1 MGTGKNGRARR
12 RHPRVS
18 SSRAPTLSFAHYF
31 QAPAT
36 QASYLFTTASPY
48 QVFEEQ
54 LCSQKPMIWLHQ
66 TPVHLHIPNVRVN
79 CAYECWKD
87 PGKEV
92 EVHLL
97 FSGVLCWQGRT
108 TCQLQ
113 LQHHFFMAKLSQSY
127 HIQLP
132 LLVDATVEK
141 KTTKNVVEYFP
152 ALARCGN
159 FCLVSSYRRRLCAK
173 RHQAGR
179 QASSGLNPYCLL
191 PHWLRSKKSREEKRS
206 YQIVDEM
213 RSRTLGTRLVETPSA
228 TGILHMNSLICNS
241 TYSFCTGFEFSL
253 YSFRLFPH

>member
-1 MGTGKNGRARR
+1 MLGSSGHKKKRAREKETLACL
-12 RHPRVS
+12 PRARPFALS
-18 SSRAPTLSFAHYF
+18 PTISKRL
-31 QAPAT
+31 
-36 QASYLFTTASPY
+36 SYLFTTVSPY
-48 QVFEEQ
+48 QVFKEQ
-54 LCSQKPMIWLHQ
+54 LCSQKSVVWLHQ
-66 TPVHLHIPNVRVN
+66 TPVHLYIPNVRVN

-97 FSGVLCWQGRT
+97 FSGVLCWQERT

-132 LLVDATVEK
+132 LLLDATVEK

-159 FCLVSSYRRRLCAK
+159 FCLVSSYRRKLCAK

-191 PHWLRSKKSREEKRS
+191 PHWLRSKKSREEKRN

-241 TYSFCTGFEFSL
+241 TYSFCTDFEFSL
-253 YSFRLFPH
+253 YSFRLCPH

>member
-1 MGTGKNGRARR
+1 MLSETHDLAPSNPSPSSHPKCTCKLCLRVLKRSRKRSRSPLVVFRSSLLTRKDDLSATVTTPFFYGKVI
-12 RHPRVS
+12 PE
-18 SSRAPTLSFAHYF
+18 LSH
-31 QAPAT
+31 
-36 QASYLFTTASPY
+36 
-48 QVFEEQ
+48 
-54 LCSQKPMIWLHQ
+54 K
-66 TPVHLHIPNVRVN
+66 
-79 CAYECWKD
+79 
-87 PGKEV
+87 
-92 EVHLL
+92 
-97 FSGVLCWQGRT
+97 
-108 TCQLQ
+108 
-113 LQHHFFMAKLSQSY
+113 
-127 HIQLP
+127 LP

-159 FCLVSSYRRRLCAK
+159 FCLVSSYRRKLCAK

-191 PHWLRSKKSREEKRS
+191 PHWLRSKKSREEKRN
-206 YQIVDEM
+206 YQIVDEI

>member
-1 MGTGKNGRARR
+1 
-12 RHPRVS
+12 
-18 SSRAPTLSFAHYF
+18 
-31 QAPAT
+31 
-36 QASYLFTTASPY
+36 
-48 QVFEEQ
+48 
-54 LCSQKPMIWLHQ
+54 
-66 TPVHLHIPNVRVN
+66 
-79 CAYECWKD
+79 
-87 PGKEV
+87 
-92 EVHLL
+92 
-97 FSGVLCWQGRT
+97 
-108 TCQLQ
+108 
-113 LQHHFFMAKLSQSY
+113 MAKLSQSY

-159 FCLVSSYRRRLCAK
+159 FCLVSSYRRKLCAK

-191 PHWLRSKKSREEKRS
+191 PHWLRSKKSREEKRN
-206 YQIVDEM
+206 YQIVDEI
-213 RSRTLGTRLVETPSA
+213 RSRTLRTSLVETPSA